1 MPGDDPSSRATQLV
15 LPRSDGHQ
23 LVDRARALAAD
34 GRRRLLGITGRPG
47 AGKSTLADEI
57 VAALGDLAVL
67 VPMDGFHLAQ
77 RQLDRLGLADTKGA
91 IDTFDVGGFVHLLMR
106 LHAADEDVVYAPLFR
121 RDLEEPI
128 GSAVAVPRTVP
139 LVVVEG
145 NYLLA
150 DSGGWERIRPLLAE
164 AWFVEPDDEVRVE
177 RLIARHMAF
186 GRDRDAA
193 EAWSLGTDQTN
204 AEVVEATRAQADV
217 VVRGQ

>member
-1 MPGDDPSSRATQLV
+1 MLGDDISSRPTQLV
-15 LPRSDGHQ
+15 LARSDDNQ
-23 LVDRARALAAD
+23 LVARARAMTAD
-34 GRRRLLGITGRPG
+34 GTRRLLGITGSPG

-57 VAALGDLAVL
+57 VSALGDLAVL

-77 RQLDRLGLADTKGA
+77 QQLDRLGLAATKGA

-150 DSGGWERIRPLLAE
+150 DSAGWERIRPLLAE
-164 AWFVEPDDEVRVE
+164 AWFVEPDDELRIE
-177 RLIARHMAF
+177 RLISRHMAF
-186 GRDRDAA
+186 GRDRSAA
-193 EAWSLGTDQTN
+193 EAWSLGSDQAN
-204 AEVVEATRAQADV
+204 ARIVEATRARADV